1 MAATTPFD
9 AALYRKYDMPGPRY
23 TSYPTAPHFTPDFD
37 EAAYHA
43 EAQASN
49 ERLIPRSLSL
59 YAHIPFCESLCYY
72 CACSKII
79 TRRSDKAAVYL
90 DYLERELALQG
101 ALFDP
106 DRLVTQLHLGGGTPT
121 YLSDAQLRR
130 LMHAI
135 SRHFPVAPERA
146 REFSVEVD
154 PRALG
159 PETLSVLRELGMNR
173 VSLGVQDVDPL
184 VQRAI
189 NRIQPAEQVEETV
202 RQSREAGFHS
212 INLDLIYGLPHQ
224 TLAGFDAT
232 LDAVLRWRPERLSI
246 YNYAHLPSRVKAQK
260 LIRAEDL
267 PPPAEKLEILQH
279 TVERLTGAGYRF
291 IGMDHFALPHDGL
304 SQAMENG
311 SLQRN
316 FQGYS
321 THSECDL
328 VALGVTGI
336 GMVGDSYSQNRVHLN
351 SYYRALDAGRLPV
364 VRGYR
369 LNADDQLRRAVIEAI
384 MCRSS
389 IAYEP
394 IEVDFDIDF
403 RQYFHRELV
412 MLGPMEADGL
422 LRRSPDRIEILPAG
436 RLLLRNIAMIFDAYL
451 GREQAVVQY
460 SRTV

>member
-1 MAATTPFD
+1 MMPALPFD

-23 TSYPTAPHFTPDFD
+23 TSYPTAPHFRPDFD
-37 EAAYHA
+37 EAAYRE
-43 EAQASN
+43 EARASN
-49 ERLIPRSLSL
+49 ERLIPRPLSV
-59 YAHIPFCESLCYY
+59 YVHIPFCHSLCYY

-79 TRRSDKAAVYL
+79 TRRPEKAGIYL

-101 ALFDP
+101 ALFDT

-121 YLSDAQLRR
+121 YLDDRQLRR

-135 SRHFPVAPERA
+135 GHHFPIAPDRA
-146 REFSVEVD
+146 REFSVELD

-159 PETLSVLRELGMNR
+159 PETVSVLRDLGMNR
-173 VSLGVQDVDPL
+173 VSLGVQDVDPV

-189 NRIQPAEQVEETV
+189 NRIQPEEQVEATIHQA
-202 RQSREAGFHS
+202 RDAGFRS

-232 LDAVLRWRPERLSI
+232 LDAVLRWRPERLSV

-260 LIRAEDL
+260 LIREGDL
-267 PPPAEKLEILQH
+267 PSPGEKLEILQH

-291 IGMDHFALPHDGL
+291 IGMDHFALPEDGL
-304 SQAMENG
+304 SRAMEDG

-321 THSECDL
+321 THADCDL

-336 GMVGDSYSQNRVHLN
+336 GMVGDAYSQNHAHLN
-351 SYYRALDAGRLPV
+351 AYYRALDAGRLPV
-364 VRGYR
+364 ARGYR
-369 LNADDQLRRAVIEAI
+369 LSADDLLRRAVIEAI
-384 MCRSS
+384 MCRSN
-389 IAYEP
+389 IVFEP
-394 IEVDFDIDF
+394 FEVEFEIDF
-403 RQYFHRELV
+403 RYYFRDELS
-412 MLGPMEADGL
+412 MLEPMERDGL
-422 LRRSPDRIEILPAG
+422 LRQHADRLEILPTG

-451 GREQAVVQY
+451 GREQVVVQY